1 MGVRLVLLFSLLSQ
15 TMLFAQT
22 SWEDSVLTT
31 FTVDATK
38 GYIGIRNYGDTVIS
52 LFEQKGNTCMAAE
65 AKVFKAYLN
74 VRDSKFSE
82 ALNVY
87 QQTLNT
93 LQNIKC
99 NNAAIIPKIY
109 MGYAQIYENLNEPN
123 KVVYYTEKGIE
134 NWPKDWPDKEILIRL
149 YILKAAHAATE
160 KLSLNYYYFAYEIAV
175 NTHHLKMQEM
185 VLNAIGTH
193 YAIQEQNKKAEY
205 YLKKALHLALQRKA
219 YTTLSGLYNN
229 LAGITDDA
237 KKMRLYADSSYY
249 FSKLSGSLDDQQ
261 IALQNLALI
270 DYENKNFESGYDFL
284 WESMVLKDS
293 VFNKNKIAAFAE
305 MEQKYES
312 EKKSSEIALLKGEY
326 EIANLKSSKRLV
338 LSISLAS
345 GMLALLIVAFILYRQ
360 RENKQKL
367 NAALSIEKKKS
378 DDLLL
383 NILPEEVANELKQNG
398 ESIAKQYNHVTVL
411 FTDFVNFTG
420 LSELM
425 SPTELVTEIHKNF
438 TAFDAIIEKHGLEKI
453 KTIGDAYLAVCGLPE
468 EKQDHALRVAK
479 AALDIIA
486 YMNEHSTKF
495 EVRIGIHTGP
505 VVAGIVGVKKY
516 AYDIWG
522 DTVNTASRME
532 SSSLA
537 GKINISAAAY
547 ELLKN
552 DFNCSYRG
560 KINAKNKGE
569 VDMYFLENKC

>member
-1 MGVRLVLLFSLLSQ
+1 MWLRIVILLTLLSQ
-15 TMLFAQT
+15 NKLFAQT

-31 FTVDATK
+31 FLIDATK
-38 GYIGIRNYGDTVIS
+38 DYKGIRSYGDSVIS
-52 LFEQKGNTCMAAE
+52 LFEQKGNSCMAAE
-65 AKVFKAYLN
+65 AKVFKAYMH

-87 QQTLNT
+87 QQTLNS
-93 LQNIKC
+93 LQNINC
-99 NNAAIIPKIY
+99 QNAAIIPKIY
-109 MGYAQIYENLNEPN
+109 LGYSQIYENLNEPN
-123 KVVYYTEKGIE
+123 KVVYYTEKGIQ
-134 NWPKDWPDKEILIRL
+134 NWPKNWPDKEILIRL
-149 YILKAAHAATE
+149 YIQKAAHAATE
-160 KLSLNYYYFAYEIAV
+160 KLSLSYYYFAYEIAV
-175 NTHHLKMQEM
+175 NMHHLKMQEM

-193 YAIQEQNKKAEY
+193 YAISEQFDKAEE
-205 YLKKALHLALQRKA
+205 YLKKALNLALQRKA
-219 YTTLSGLYNN
+219 YSTLSGLYNN
-229 LAGITDDA
+229 LAGITENNNR
-237 KKMRLYADSSYY
+237 KRLYIDSAYY
-249 FSKLSGSLDDQQ
+249 FAKLSGSIDDQQ
-261 IALQNLALI
+261 IALQNLALLE
-270 DYENKNFESGYDFL
+270 YEHKNFEIGYDYL

-312 EKKSSEIALLKGEY
+312 EKKSSEIALLKGEN

-338 LSISLAS
+338 LSISLAG
-345 GMLALLIVAFILYRQ
+345 GMLALLILAFILYRQ

-383 NILPEEVANELKQNG
+383 NILPEEVANELKHNG

-420 LSELM
+420 LSEQM

-453 KTIGDAYLAVCGLPE
+453 KTIGDAYLAVCGLPD
-468 EKQDHALRVAK
+468 EKQDHAIRVAK

-486 YMNEHSTKF
+486 YMNEHSTRF
-495 EVRIGIHTGP
+495 EVRVGIHTGP

-532 SSSLA
+532 SSSMA

-569 VDMYFLENKC
+569 VDMYFLEN